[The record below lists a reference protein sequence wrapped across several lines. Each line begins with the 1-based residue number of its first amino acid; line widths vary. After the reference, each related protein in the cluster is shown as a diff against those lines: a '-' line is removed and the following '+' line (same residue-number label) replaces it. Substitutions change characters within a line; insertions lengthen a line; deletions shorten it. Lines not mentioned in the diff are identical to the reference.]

1 MENIKKSIEIVKLA
15 LRLQKIL
22 NIDLKDAYSQAKEII
37 DNKYGNRKKLIS
49 IINSGK
55 TLMHFTYQ

>member
-37 DNKYGNRKKLIS
+37 DNKYGN
-49 IINSGK
+49 
-55 TLMHFTYQ
+55 

>member
-22 NIDLKDAYSQAKEII
+22 NIDPKDAYSQAKEII
-37 DNKYGNRKKLIS
+37 DNKIKV
-49 IINSGK
+49 
-55 TLMHFTYQ
+55 